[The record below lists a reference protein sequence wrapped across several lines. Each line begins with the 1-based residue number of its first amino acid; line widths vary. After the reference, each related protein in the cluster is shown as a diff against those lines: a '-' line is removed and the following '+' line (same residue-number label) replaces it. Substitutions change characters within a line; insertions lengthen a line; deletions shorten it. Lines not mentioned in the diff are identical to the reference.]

1 MIIYLKQPCNW
12 QHWLAAHTCD
22 YWYPSA
28 SGAKTMPTAHNEF
41 CPVFCNKTHTLKQDC
56 NFLDKLLARLYPED
70 VLLIKA
76 APDSY
81 TVAGQPG
88 RSGRCSAMR
97 VACCIRRALRT
108 ACPAPAAAA
117 SDAMIVVTE
126 DSCQS
131 DSNNKPPRP
140 CVYFVM
146 WINCRVNVSL
156 GSRNRPA
163 GGQLWSFWFLYGERE
178 RGSSCL
184 YQMISCV

>member
-108 ACPAPAAAA
+108 A
-117 SDAMIVVTE
+117 
-126 DSCQS
+126 
-131 DSNNKPPRP
+131 PPRP
-140 CVYFVM
+140 PRLRM
-146 WINCRVNVSL
+146 PWLLWLRIAANQIQITNRL
-156 GSRNRPA
+156 GRA
-163 GGQLWSFWFLYGERE
+163 
-178 RGSSCL
+178 C
-184 YQMISCV
+184 ISWCG